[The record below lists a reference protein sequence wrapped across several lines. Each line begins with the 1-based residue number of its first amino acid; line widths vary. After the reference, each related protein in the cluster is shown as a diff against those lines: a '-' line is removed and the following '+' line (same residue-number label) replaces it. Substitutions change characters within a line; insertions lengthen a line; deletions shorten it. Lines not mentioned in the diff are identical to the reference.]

1 MNLYNGLN
9 VNYTIYSNLSASLT
23 LSMFKLSNSDYNS
36 SNNEQIARGMSFST
50 SVMSIS
56 PSINYDFVDNRLYTK
71 ARRFRPSIGIGIDLF
86 NFTPTGK
93 YNGSDVPLQP
103 LGTGGQLID
112 SGKKVYS
119 LMSFGY
125 FLNIKLKY
133 QLSRFNSVGVHF
145 SYHKAFSD
153 YLDDVGPDAYPDV
166 AKLLEKG
173 GANGPAAAYFSNPT
187 RRSVTQGQVRASPND
202 PTDKY
207 INFGIFYSRRL
218 FK

>member
-1 MNLYNGLN
+1 LYNGLN

-133 QLSRFNSVGVHF
+133 QLNRFNSVGVHF
-145 SYHKAFSD
+145 SYPKAFSD

-187 RRSVTQGQVRASPND
+187 RRSVTPGQVRASPND